1 MFTNINAVKDGVGGT
16 VLRSTRTKNAIAIGL
31 AGTLAIA
38 SVVPAWAQTKGIAS
52 GIGNAPG
59 WQQNYYGASSAYP
72 NGYASRLYA
81 SVAPDGYQGPGCFVV
96 TDQTRGIRFW
106 RPSC

>member
-1 MFTNINAVKDGVGGT
+1 MFTNMDAVKDGVGDT

-38 SVVPAWAQTKGIAS
+38 SVVPAWAQTKVIAG
-52 GIGNAPG
+52 GIGNAPR
-59 WQQNYYGASSAYP
+59 WQQYDYGASSAYP
-72 NGYASRLYA
+72 NGYGSRLYA
-81 SVAPDGYQGPGCFVV
+81 SATPYGYQGPGCFVV